1 MIILVA
7 LKRAGGVGIRW
18 KQYSLL
24 GAGVLGDSLGSLRD
38 GVFGQLTGQEEPDS
52 SLDLPGGDGG
62 PLVVVGKTAGLGG
75 DALKE
80 IIDKRVHDAHGLGGD
95 TGVRVDLLQDL
106 VDVDSIG
113 LLPPLLL
120 LLLVSL
126 LDGLGGLA
134 RLLSSLSGNLGGHG
148 DAMSC
153 TVKLMGM
160 CRDGGIFMCAGE
172 TAGDGVPSARVPHVR
187 GNFYLALIVLFPP
200 WRNVTVMVTPQPE

>member
-95 TGVRVDLLQDL
+95 TGIGVHLLENL
-106 VDVDSIG
+106 VDVDGIRF
-113 LLPPLLL
+113 LPLLVL
-120 LLLVSL
+120 LLLVTLGNS
-126 LDGLGGLA
+126 LGGF
-134 RLLSSLSGNLGGHG
+134 SCSLGSF
-148 DAMSC
+148 S
-153 TVKLMGM
+153 
-160 CRDGGIFMCAGE
+160 
-172 TAGDGVPSARVPHVR
+172 
-187 GNFYLALIVLFPP
+187 
-200 WRNVTVMVTPQPE
+200 